1 VVRGGGSPGAT
12 EKDAGSDVSPVEA
25 SKRKIR
31 GPALP
36 VGDGNGADD
45 DDAEAAAEAGNGEGC
60 KACGDNVTGARKKLL
75 T

>member
-12 EKDAGSDVSPVEA
+12 KKDAGSDVSPVEA

-31 GPALP
+31 GLAL
-36 VGDGNGADD
+36 GDGEGVDD
-45 DDAEAAAEAGNGEGC
+45 DDADADD
-60 KACGDNVTGARKKLL
+60 DNDTGARKKLP